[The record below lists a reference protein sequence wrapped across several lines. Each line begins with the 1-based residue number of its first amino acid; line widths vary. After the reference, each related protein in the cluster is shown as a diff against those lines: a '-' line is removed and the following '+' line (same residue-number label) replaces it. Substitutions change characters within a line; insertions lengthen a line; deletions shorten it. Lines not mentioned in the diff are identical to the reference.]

1 MLAERLFHFRGW
13 NGGVEPWCLL
23 HFPDLPILQM
33 FISLTLWGFTF
44 YFGIGWWP
52 GAKGSKVAA

>member
-23 HFPDLPILQM
+23 HFPDLPMANLGSPPDVHL
-33 FISLTLWGFTF
+33 FKSL
-44 YFGIGWWP
+44 P
-52 GAKGSKVAA
+52 R